1 MLKPMI
7 TVHSTRCII
16 ASFWIG
22 CGRKG
27 EKVVCRWF
35 ESHGC
40 DGVVLAVLFGVVD
53 DGATGHVGSSRVIFH
68 PSKIQSSTKTG
79 ESDRSVRH
87 ADKRTNKNGWNETE
101 RSLTMMD
108 ERRPQQRRHWLPLH
122 RRKPDAATVPVG
134 DYSMEKNDQ
143 VSN

>member
-16 ASFWIG
+16 VSFWIG

-68 PSKIQSSTKTG
+68 HSKIQSSTKTG
-79 ESDRSVRH
+79 ESDRSVRQTRRQANQQEWLERNRKI
-87 ADKRTNKNGWNETE
+87 ADDDG
-101 RSLTMMD
+101 
-108 ERRPQQRRHWLPLH
+108 
-122 RRKPDAATVPVG
+122 RKTAATATTLASFAP
-134 DYSMEKNDQ
+134 
-143 VSN
+143 